1 MRWKRCAIV
10 LVAASASLVA
20 ATATATTTITDAIGR
35 ALEQHSEL
43 RQAELSLQLAQ
54 LELDATLAVFTL
66 PSLSFSI
73 QPPDVTVGGLSGELR
88 ATLGGSLSLP
98 MMSSAEVSGNLNLV
112 WNVDEAS
119 WSASGWELSYSQR
132 IDLSQAS
139 SVDKQVESARQAVAD
154 AEAALQSARHSVVL
168 ETISS
173 YSELLSDAAA
183 IAQAEESLDRAER
196 ELGTVEELVEEG
208 LKGSTSLSQA
218 RLDVLDAQIK
228 LDTLRTAYERALVAF
243 ARETLGTPEPLELEP
258 FDVRLDALR
267 ADADLLLVWSDAVDA
282 AVDASSSVLS
292 AQRAVED
299 AEDDLTA
306 ELREV
311 LPNFSLEAG
320 YTSDGWVL
328 GGAIEFDFFEPDR
341 GDRIEIARVNLILAE
356 EKLDAARSDALNRIL
371 NQQASLASALDDLDR
386 LALEEEKW
394 GLEEQVM
401 TAKHDAGTISEDDWK
416 EFVEEKAAFV
426 LEAAERETA
435 LLVAHLGYCDIL
447 GLELNWEEWLQ

>member
-10 LVAASASLVA
+10 LIAASASVVA
-20 ATATATTTITDAIGR
+20 VTATATTTITDAIAR
-35 ALEQHSEL
+35 ALEYHSEL
-43 RQAELSLQLAQ
+43 RQAELSLQLAE

-73 QPPDVTVGGLSGELR
+73 QPPDVTVGGLSGELK

-98 MMSSAEVSGNLNLV
+98 MTSSAGVSGNLNLV
-112 WNVDEAS
+112 WDVDEVS
-119 WSASGWELSYSQR
+119 WSSSGWGVSYSQR
-132 IDLSQAS
+132 IDLSQS
-139 SVDKQVESARQAVAD
+139 STVESQVENARQAVAD
-154 AEAALQSARHSVVL
+154 AEVALQAAQDSVIL

-196 ELGTVEELVEEG
+196 ELETVEGLVDEG
-208 LKGSTSLSQA
+208 LQGSTALSQA

-228 LDTLRTAYERALVAF
+228 LDSLRTSYERDLEAF
-243 ARETLGTPEPLELEP
+243 ARESLGTSDPLDLEP
-258 FDVRLDALR
+258 FDVDLVALDA
-267 ADADLLLVWSDAVDA
+267 DAELLLAWTDAVDT
-282 AVDASSSVLS
+282 AVEESTSVLS
-292 AQRAVED
+292 AERAVEN
-299 AEDDLTA
+299 AEDDLTS
-306 ELREV
+306 ELRSV
-311 LPNFSLEAG
+311 LPNLSLEAG

-328 GGAIEFDFFEPDR
+328 GGTIEFDFFEPDR
-341 GDRIEIARVNLILAE
+341 DERIAIARVNLALAE
-356 EKLDAARSDALNRIL
+356 ERLDAARSDALNQIL
-371 NQQASLASALDDLDR
+371 NQQASLGFALDDLDR

-394 GLEEQVM
+394 ALEEQVM

-416 EFVEEKAAFV
+416 EFLEEKAAFV

-435 LLVAHLGYCDIL
+435 LLLAHLGYCEAL